1 MEFSAVITIRP
12 IIFFKIQLKKVSGL
26 RKLQIYPM
34 NMVLLLELIFM
45 SIFQVLGSMVCGNK

>member
-34 NMVLLLELIFM
+34 NMGLLLELIFIYEYI
-45 SIFQVLGSMVCGNK
+45 SGFGIYGLW